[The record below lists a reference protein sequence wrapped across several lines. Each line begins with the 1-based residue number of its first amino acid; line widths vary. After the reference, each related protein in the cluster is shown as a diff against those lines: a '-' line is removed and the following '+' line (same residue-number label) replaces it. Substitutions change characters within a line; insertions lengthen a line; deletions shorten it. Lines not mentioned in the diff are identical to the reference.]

1 MDRNG
6 EKLSVEIRSL
16 TKSEAESRIL
26 EIAGLRIKVFRD
38 FPYIYDGSIEYEVKY
53 LGRYLKAQNAKFIG
67 AFSEFNELIG
77 VATCLPLNEEDD
89 YVKSPFIKAG
99 FKPEEVFYF
108 GESVLLSEYRGQG
121 LGHKFFDERE
131 KAAREHDSKFTSF
144 CAVNRPANHP
154 LKPNNYRSLDEFWK
168 SRGYEKQNQ
177 LISFFEWKDLDQSS
191 ETEKEMIYWMRSW
204 K

>member
-6 EKLSVEIRSL
+6 EKLSVEVRLL
-16 TKSEAESRIL
+16 TKSEVESKIL
-26 EIAGLRIKVFRD
+26 DIASLRIRIFRD
-38 FPYIYDGSIEYEVKY
+38 FPYIYDGSVEYEVKY
-53 LGRYLKAQNAKFIG
+53 LGRYLKTQNAKFIG
-67 AFSEFNELIG
+67 AFSEAHQLVG

-89 YVKSPFIKAG
+89 FVKTPFVKAG

-108 GESVLLSEYRGQG
+108 GESVLLPEFRGQG

-131 KAAREHDSKFTSF
+131 KSAQEFGSKFTSF
-144 CAVNRPANHP
+144 CAVSRPANHP
-154 LKPNNYRSLDEFWK
+154 LKPQGYRSLDEFWK

-177 LISFFEWKDLDQSS
+177 LISKFKWKDLDQGS

>member
-1 MDRNG
+1 M
-6 EKLSVEIRSL
+6 SVEVRPL
-16 TKSEAESRIL
+16 TKSEAESRISD
-26 EIAGLRIKVFRD
+26 IAGLRIRIFRD

-53 LGRYLKAQNAKFIG
+53 LGRYLKAENAKFIG
-67 AFSEFNELIG
+67 AFSEQNQLVG

-89 YVKSPFIKAG
+89 FVKSPFIKAG

-108 GESVLLSEYRGQG
+108 GESVLLHEYRGKG

-131 KAAREHDSKFTSF
+131 KVAGTYGSRFTSF
-144 CAVNRPANHP
+144 CAVTRPVNHP
-154 LKPNNYRSLDEFWK
+154 LKPSDYRSLDEFWK

-177 LISFFEWKDLDQSS
+177 LISKFEWKDLDQGS